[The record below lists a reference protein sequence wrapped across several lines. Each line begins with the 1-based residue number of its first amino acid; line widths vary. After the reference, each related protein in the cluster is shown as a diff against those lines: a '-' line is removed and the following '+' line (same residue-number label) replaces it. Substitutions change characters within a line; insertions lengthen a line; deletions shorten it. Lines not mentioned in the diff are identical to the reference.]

1 MALLT
6 AIVAGVFYA
15 FFLYYRESRFD
26 KPQTA
31 KTILAFL
38 RGFTIAS
45 IIILLFSP
53 VLKSIREEIKPPMIV
68 MANDVSASVDVS
80 RNNES
85 IFGESWKKLEED
97 LSGDYAVQTLEF
109 AGTVTENKLDSAYR
123 KSTNLSGVFTYID
136 DYYADQNVGAVV
148 LSSDGIFNEGSN
160 PLYMDAFINTP
171 LYIIAR
177 GDTTQYKDLMISDV
191 FYNKIAYLG
200 DKFTLQIDLKALQA
214 KNTQSRL
221 TIEQVQGKNRKKLT
235 EENIQIGQNDFFSTK
250 TIEVEATNPGIMRLR
265 LTLAPT
271 GDEKNKNNNV
281 KDIYIEILDGRQKI
295 LLYANSPHPDIAAIR
310 QLMDQNKNY
319 ETTVAYASEAG
330 INPNKY
336 DLIILHNLPSDKN
349 QIKRELSQISA
360 KKMPVTFIV
369 GMQTSLDL
377 FNQAQDL
384 LNISGNSKNT
394 EDIQADLAPAF
405 SSFTI
410 SEELKKAVPGFPP
423 LLAPFGEYKIS
434 AQAYVFSYQNIKKIK
449 TGYPHLLFGE
459 SDGSRVSIFCGEGLW
474 KWKLA
479 DYVNTNSFVHVAEL
493 LNKTLQ
499 WTSIKEDK
507 RKFRV
512 NTGKSSYRENE
523 IVQIEGQ
530 LYNDNYELINEPDA
544 TVLIK
549 DENGKEFPYT
559 FSKTGQSYTL
569 NAGMFPEGQYSMAAK
584 VTHDGRVLTAT
595 HTFTIEGLDLEHQ
608 DQVAR
613 HDILASLVEKYGGK
627 IISEQNIDS
636 LPTIIRKD
644 ETLKPTVYQSNVTK
658 SAIYMKWICFL
669 LLFLLGLEWFIRRY
683 LGSY

>member
-6 AIVAGVFYA
+6 ALAAGVFYA

-26 KPQTA
+26 KPSAA
-31 KTILAFL
+31 KNILAFL

-53 VLKSIREEIKPPMIV
+53 VVKSIREEIKPPLIV
-68 MANDVSASVDVS
+68 MANDVSESLKVSQSNASPFD
-80 RNNES
+80 EK
-85 IFGESWKKLEED
+85 WKQLMQD
-97 LSGDYAVQTLEF
+97 LSGDYAVQSLEF
-109 AGTVTENKLDSAYR
+109 AGAVSENKLDSALR

-136 DYYADQNVGAVV
+136 DYYADQNVGAVI

-191 FYNKIAYLG
+191 FFNKIAYLG

-214 KNTQSRL
+214 ENTQSRL
-221 TIEQVQGKNRKKLT
+221 TIEQIQSATRKKIW
-235 EENIQIGQNDFFSTK
+235 EENVQIRQEDYFSTK
-250 TIEVEATNPGIMRLR
+250 TVEIEATTPGMMRLR

-281 KDIYIEILDGRQKI
+281 KDIYVEVLDGRQKI

-319 ETTVAYASEAG
+319 ETTVAYANEAG
-330 INPNKY
+330 VNPNKY
-336 DLIILHNLPSDKN
+336 DLVILHNLPSDKN
-349 QIKRELSQISA
+349 PIKRELSQINT
-360 KKMPVTFIV
+360 KKMPVCFIL
-369 GMQTSLDL
+369 GMQTSPLL

-384 LNISGNSKNT
+384 LTISGNSKNS
-394 EDIQADLAPAF
+394 EEIQADLSPTF

-410 SEELKKAVPGFPP
+410 SEELKKALPGFPP

-434 AQAYVFSYQNIKKIK
+434 AQANVFSYQNIKKIK
-449 TGYPHLLFGE
+449 TGYPQLLFGE
-459 SDGSRVSIFCGEGLW
+459 SGGSRVSIFCGEGLW

-479 DYVNTNSFVHVAEL
+479 NYVNTNAFTHVTEL
-493 LNKTLQ
+493 INKTLQ

-512 NTGKSSYRENE
+512 NTGKTSYRENE
-523 IVQIEGQ
+523 IVHVEAQ
-530 LYNDNYELINEPDA
+530 LYNDNYELINDPDA
-544 TVLIK
+544 TVVIK

-559 FSKTGQSYTL
+559 LSKTGQSYTL
-569 NAGMFPEGQYSMAAK
+569 SAGMFPEGQYNIAAK
-584 VTHDGRVLTAT
+584 VTYNGRVLTAT
-595 HTFTIEGLDLEHQ
+595 HAFTIEGLDIEHQ

-613 HDILASLVEKYGGK
+613 HDVLASLVSKYGGK
-627 IISEQNIDS
+627 IISEQNADS
-636 LPTIIRKD
+636 LALMIRND
-644 ETLKPTVYQSNVTK
+644 QSLKPTVYQSNVTK

-669 LLFLLGLEWFIRRY
+669 LLIVLGLEWFIRRY